1 MPRTNL
7 GRNIAN
13 EKIVALIWG
22 TAAAAGLT
30 TEELGAKAKI
40 SRSRIYARKN
50 KPEDLT
56 LRELRSIG
64 RALQYWVLANAQT
77 RRIAN
82 LRDIDILW
90 TLPVREPECRE
101 TIRRLV
107 LPESLPEAGAWTVTP
122 EEIDDNGHLNNV
134 VYVQHAQRFA
144 PPDTKWIEVIY
155 DRECFL
161 GETLRLFAKDGCVR
175 GVKSDGSESFRARFQ
190 QSEEE
195 SR

>member
-30 TEELGAKAKI
+30 AEELGAKAKI

-64 RALQYWVLANAQT
+64 RALN
-77 RRIAN
+77 IPIDE
-82 LRDIDILW
+82 LR
-90 TLPVREPECRE
+90 EA
-101 TIRRLV
+101 IR
-107 LPESLPEAGAWTVTP
+107 
-122 EEIDDNGHLNNV
+122 
-134 VYVQHAQRFA
+134 Y
-144 PPDTKWIEVIY
+144 
-155 DRECFL
+155 
-161 GETLRLFAKDGCVR
+161 
-175 GVKSDGSESFRARFQ
+175 
-190 QSEEE
+190 
-195 SR
+195 

>member
-1 MPRTNL
+1 MLRTNL

-64 RALQYWVLANAQT
+64 RALN
-77 RRIAN
+77 IPIDE
-82 LRDIDILW
+82 LR
-90 TLPVREPECRE
+90 EA
-101 TIRRLV
+101 IR
-107 LPESLPEAGAWTVTP
+107 
-122 EEIDDNGHLNNV
+122 
-134 VYVQHAQRFA
+134 Y
-144 PPDTKWIEVIY
+144 
-155 DRECFL
+155 
-161 GETLRLFAKDGCVR
+161 
-175 GVKSDGSESFRARFQ
+175 
-190 QSEEE
+190 
-195 SR
+195 

>member
-50 KPEDLT
+50 KPENLT

-64 RALQYWVLANAQT
+64 RALN
-77 RRIAN
+77 IP
-82 LRDIDILW
+82 
-90 TLPVREPECRE
+90 TLSRSCRWHVGCPPGN
-101 TIRRLV
+101 TI
-107 LPESLPEAGAWTVTP
+107 
-122 EEIDDNGHLNNV
+122 
-134 VYVQHAQRFA
+134 
-144 PPDTKWIEVIY
+144 
-155 DRECFL
+155 
-161 GETLRLFAKDGCVR
+161 
-175 GVKSDGSESFRARFQ
+175 
-190 QSEEE
+190 
-195 SR
+195 SRKEL

>member
-64 RALQYWVLANAQT
+64 RALNIPIDELREAIRYYGNGDCCSRSCRRCCAGGTCAVGAVL
-77 RRIAN
+77 
-82 LRDIDILW
+82 
-90 TLPVREPECRE
+90 
-101 TIRRLV
+101 
-107 LPESLPEAGAWTVTP
+107 
-122 EEIDDNGHLNNV
+122 
-134 VYVQHAQRFA
+134 
-144 PPDTKWIEVIY
+144 
-155 DRECFL
+155 
-161 GETLRLFAKDGCVR
+161 
-175 GVKSDGSESFRARFQ
+175 
-190 QSEEE
+190 
-195 SR
+195 

>member
-64 RALQYWVLANAQT
+64 RALNIPIDELREAIRLT
-77 RRIAN
+77 SGMTGRKIAS
-82 LRDIDILW
+82 
-90 TLPVREPECRE
+90 T
-101 TIRRLV
+101 
-107 LPESLPEAGAWTVTP
+107 A
-122 EEIDDNGHLNNV
+122 
-134 VYVQHAQRFA
+134 
-144 PPDTKWIEVIY
+144 
-155 DRECFL
+155 
-161 GETLRLFAKDGCVR
+161 
-175 GVKSDGSESFRARFQ
+175 SDGLTP
-190 QSEEE
+190 
-195 SR
+195 